1 MKCLYGKEGY
11 MGHIEFDKTKK
22 YDLILIGRIAIDLNP
37 VDYYKP
43 LSESTTFKKY
53 VGGSPA
59 NIAVGMSRLGDK
71 IGFIGKISDDQF
83 GDYVT
88 DFFNK
93 EGIDT
98 SHITRCSNGEKLGL
112 TFTEILSET
121 ESSIL
126 IYRNEVADL
135 QLTVSD
141 IDEDYIKSSKAV
153 LISGTALAASP
164 SREATLK
171 ALYLAK
177 KNNVKVIFDIDY
189 RAYNWKNKDEIAI
202 YYSMV
207 AKDSDVILGSREEF
221 DLTEQ
226 LIEKGRNDK
235 QTAEYFH
242 SKGCSIVVVKHG
254 KEGSTAYTEDGKR
267 YSIKPFPVK
276 LLKSFGG
283 GDGYASAFLYGL
295 LEGFNILDCLE
306 MGSASAA
313 MLVASH
319 ACSQDM
325 PDLPSL
331 QAFITESKLKYGEMI
346 ARD

>member
-1 MKCLYGKEGY
+1 MQMKGRLY
-11 MGHIEFDKTKK
+11 MGHIKFDKTKQF
-22 YDLILIGRIAIDLNP
+22 DLILIGRIAIDLNP

-71 IGFIGKISDDQF
+71 IGFIGKVSDDQF

-88 DFFNK
+88 NFFIK

-126 IYRNEVADL
+126 MYRNEIADL

-141 IDEDYIKSSKAV
+141 IDEEYIKSSKAV

-164 SREATLK
+164 SREAALK

-177 KNNVKVIFDIDY
+177 KNDVKVIFDIDY

-207 AKDSDVILGSREEF
+207 AKESDVILGSREEF

-226 LIEKGRNDK
+226 LIEQGRNDK

-242 SKGCSIVVVKHG
+242 SKGCSIVVIKHG
-254 KEGSTAYTEDGKR
+254 KEGSTAYTDDGNH

-295 LEGFNILDCLE
+295 LEGFDILDCLE

-331 QAFITESKLKYGEMI
+331 KAFITESKLKYGEMI